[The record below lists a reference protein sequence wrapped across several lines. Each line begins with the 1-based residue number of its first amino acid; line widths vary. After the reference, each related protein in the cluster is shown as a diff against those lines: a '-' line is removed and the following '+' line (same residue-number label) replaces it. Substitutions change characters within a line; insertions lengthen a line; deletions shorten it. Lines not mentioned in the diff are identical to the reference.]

1 MNKNLSKEDKICKFL
16 LIILG
21 ILISI
26 ITYKFIEFNKDYTPP
41 IYEEIERE
49 PFRYEIKDLEI
60 FVEDVVRVRNSNVF
74 KEDKYYV
81 QTNGENSYNKLYIT
95 EEIYNYLANN
105 LKEPSI
111 VNFEC
116 KVMNG
121 YLEGT
126 TYNDY
131 VIEILNISN

>member
-1 MNKNLSKEDKICKFL
+1 MKKKMSIEDKLFKFCS
-16 LIILG
+16 IILIALIG
-21 ILISI
+21 FILYTF
-26 ITYKFIEFNKDYTPP
+26 ITFDYESVPQTQIE
-41 IYEEIERE
+41 ERE
-49 PFRYEIKDLEI
+49 PFRHETKNIEI

-74 KEDKYYV
+74 KKDKYYV